1 MLHKVT
7 NNSSYLYLIKKKS
20 GNFAVTYISNLK
32 VTILLNKLIHMK
44 KNELMQ
50 YSCPLGK
57 AMSALGSKWKPIIVL
72 VIKDRKLRFGELA
85 ARIHVISRKV
95 LTDQLREMEADGLV
109 IREEFREIPPR
120 VEYSLTEKGLAL
132 LPILYLLE
140 EWETKYHVY
149 DPEKEKDCK
158 MIMEEKKIRKTVVL

>member
-1 MLHKVT
+1 
-7 NNSSYLYLIKKKS
+7 
-20 GNFAVTYISNLK
+20 
-32 VTILLNKLIHMK
+32 MK
-44 KNELMQ
+44 KNELME

-85 ARIHVISRKV
+85 VRINVISRKV
-95 LTDQLREMEADGLV
+95 LTDQLKEMQTDGLI
-109 IREEFREIPPR
+109 IREEFKELPPR

-132 LPILYLLE
+132 LPILYQLE

-158 MIMEEKKIRKTVVL
+158 LIMEGKKSKKTLA

>member
-1 MLHKVT
+1 
-7 NNSSYLYLIKKKS
+7 
-20 GNFAVTYISNLK
+20 
-32 VTILLNKLIHMK
+32 MK

-85 ARIHVISRKV
+85 VRINIISRKV
-95 LTDQLREMEADGLV
+95 LTDQLREMQTDGLI
-109 IREEFREIPPR
+109 IREEFKELPPR

-132 LPILYLLE
+132 LPILYQLE

-149 DPEKEKDCK
+149 DPDKANDCKTLLEKKEK
-158 MIMEEKKIRKTVVL
+158 KKAVV

>member
-1 MLHKVT
+1 
-7 NNSSYLYLIKKKS
+7 
-20 GNFAVTYISNLK
+20 
-32 VTILLNKLIHMK
+32 MK
-44 KNELMQ
+44 KNELMK

-85 ARIHVISRKV
+85 VRINVISRKV
-95 LTDQLREMEADGLV
+95 LTDQLREMQTDGLI
-109 IREEFREIPPR
+109 IREEFKELPPR

-140 EWETKYHVY
+140 EWEAKFDNKEVQH
-149 DPEKEKDCK
+149 DKDCNFIEKETKAT
-158 MIMEEKKIRKTVVL
+158 KTVF

>member
-1 MLHKVT
+1 
-7 NNSSYLYLIKKKS
+7 
-20 GNFAVTYISNLK
+20 
-32 VTILLNKLIHMK
+32 MK

-57 AMSALGSKWKPIIVL
+57 AMAALGSKWKPIIVL
-72 VIKDRKLRFGELA
+72 VIKDRRLRFGELA
-85 ARIHVISRKV
+85 VRINVISRKV

-109 IREEFREIPPR
+109 IREEFKELPPR

-132 LPILYLLE
+132 LPILYQLE

-158 MIMEEKKIRKTVVL
+158 MIMESKKIQKIVI

>member
-1 MLHKVT
+1 
-7 NNSSYLYLIKKKS
+7 
-20 GNFAVTYISNLK
+20 
-32 VTILLNKLIHMK
+32 MK
-44 KNELMQ
+44 QNELMQ

-85 ARIHVISRKV
+85 VRINVISRKV
-95 LTDQLREMEADGLV
+95 LTDQLREMQTDGLV
-109 IREEFREIPPR
+109 IREEFKELPPR

-132 LPILYLLE
+132 LPILYQLE

-149 DPEKEKDCK
+149 DPEKANDCK
-158 MIMEEKKIRKTVVL
+158 TLLEKKEKKKVVV

>member
-1 MLHKVT
+1 
-7 NNSSYLYLIKKKS
+7 
-20 GNFAVTYISNLK
+20 
-32 VTILLNKLIHMK
+32 MK

-72 VIKDRKLRFGELA
+72 VIKDRRLRFGELA
-85 ARIHVISRKV
+85 VRINVISRKV
-95 LTDQLREMEADGLV
+95 LTDQLREMQADGLV
-109 IREEFREIPPR
+109 IREEFKELPPR

-140 EWETKYHVY
+140 EWEMKYHVY
-149 DPEKEKDCK
+149 DPEKVKDCK
-158 MIMEEKKIRKTVVL
+158 MILEGRNIEKAIF

>member
-1 MLHKVT
+1 MV
-7 NNSSYLYLIKKKS
+7 
-20 GNFAVTYISNLK
+20 
-32 VTILLNKLIHMK
+32 
-44 KNELMQ
+44 KNELMK

-85 ARIHVISRKV
+85 VRINVISRKV
-95 LTDQLREMEADGLV
+95 LTDQLREMESDGLV
-109 IREEFREIPPR
+109 IREEFKELPPR

-140 EWETKYHVY
+140 EWEAKFTTE
-149 DPEKEKDCK
+149 DFNSEKSCSLLDKEN
-158 MIMEEKKIRKTVVL
+158 RKEVRA

>member
-1 MLHKVT
+1 
-7 NNSSYLYLIKKKS
+7 
-20 GNFAVTYISNLK
+20 
-32 VTILLNKLIHMK
+32 MK

-85 ARIHVISRKV
+85 VRINVISRKV
-95 LTDQLREMEADGLV
+95 LTDQLREMQNDGLV
-109 IREEFREIPPR
+109 IREEFKELPPR

-140 EWETKYHVY
+140 EWEMKYHVY

-158 MIMEEKKIRKTVVL
+158 TILEGKKTGKATV

>member
-1 MLHKVT
+1 
-7 NNSSYLYLIKKKS
+7 
-20 GNFAVTYISNLK
+20 
-32 VTILLNKLIHMK
+32 MK

-85 ARIHVISRKV
+85 VRINIISRKV
-95 LTDQLREMEADGLV
+95 LTDQLREMQTDGLV
-109 IREEFREIPPR
+109 IREEFKELPPR

-140 EWETKYHVY
+140 EWEMKYHVY
-149 DPEKEKDCK
+149 DPEKVNDCK
-158 MIMEEKKIRKTVVL
+158 MILEGKKIQKTVV

>member
-1 MLHKVT
+1 M
-7 NNSSYLYLIKKKS
+7 KKS
-20 GNFAVTYISNLK
+20 
-32 VTILLNKLIHMK
+32 
-44 KNELMQ
+44 ELME

-85 ARIHVISRKV
+85 VRINVISRKV
-95 LTDQLREMEADGLV
+95 LTDQLKEMQTDGLI
-109 IREEFREIPPR
+109 IREEFKELPPR

-132 LPILYLLE
+132 LPILYQLE

-149 DPEKEKDCK
+149 DPEKANDCK
-158 MIMEEKKIRKTVVL
+158 TLLEKKEKKKAVV

>member
-1 MLHKVT
+1 M
-7 NNSSYLYLIKKKS
+7 KKS
-20 GNFAVTYISNLK
+20 
-32 VTILLNKLIHMK
+32 
-44 KNELMQ
+44 ELME

-85 ARIHVISRKV
+85 VRINVISRKV
-95 LTDQLREMEADGLV
+95 LTDQLREMQTDGLI
-109 IREEFREIPPR
+109 IREEFKELPPR

-132 LPILYLLE
+132 LPILYQLE

-149 DPEKEKDCK
+149 DPEKANDCK
-158 MIMEEKKIRKTVVL
+158 TLLEKKEKKKVVV

>member
-1 MLHKVT
+1 MV
-7 NNSSYLYLIKKKS
+7 KS
-20 GNFAVTYISNLK
+20 
-32 VTILLNKLIHMK
+32 
-44 KNELMQ
+44 ELMK

-85 ARIHVISRKV
+85 VRINVISRKV
-95 LTDQLREMEADGLV
+95 LTDQLREMQTDGLI
-109 IREEFREIPPR
+109 IREEFKELPPR

-140 EWETKYHVY
+140 EWEAKFDNKEVQY
-149 DPEKEKDCK
+149 DKDCNLIEKD
-158 MIMEEKKIRKTVVL
+158 KKTKEAVV